1 MEKNKTI
8 KRLSS
13 VLFAVLL
20 IAALVLSVLTKGFTD
35 WRFGKE
41 LPTVNDLNSNVVVT
55 PQESG
60 GAMTLSVMRAPEHT
74 VDTGSG
80 TDSES
85 ETLTITA
92 TVSPDNSADN
102 TGLDWSMAFKNPSSE
117 WATGKTLSDYM
128 TLTPSGEDAAGSKTV
143 SVKCL
148 KPFGEQIVITAT
160 SQDNPE
166 VTASCTADFAQRIE
180 SATLKFGDLNVN
192 LGGETNVKWELN
204 PNGAGVGG
212 VTNVTTEKSD
222 VYTIAEDFTYT
233 VTAESSFTEESYFK
247 LNGTGVTYTAPGDIT
262 ESGLTFNYA
271 LFDTMHMFI
280 LDRFNDFYFYQ
291 ATASELIPY
300 FSNIENGHVLNIRLT
315 VTGAH
320 SEAEYTSK
328 IMVVGYT
335 NSSVISDV
343 TFDNSGLVF

>member
-8 KRLSS
+8 KKLSV

-20 IAALVLSVLTKGFTD
+20 IAALVLSVFTKGFTD
-35 WRFGKE
+35 WQFGKE
-41 LPTVNDLNSNVVVT
+41 QPAVNDLTGNVVVT
-55 PQESG
+55 PQEGNG
-60 GAMTLSVMRAPEHT
+60 GIRLMAEFLPEIT
-74 VDTGSG
+74 QGDNE
-80 TDSES
+80 TDYES

-128 TLTPSGEDAAGSKTV
+128 TLTPSGTDAAGSKKV

-166 VTASCTADFAQRIE
+166 VTASCTADFAQRVE

-192 LGGETNVKWELN
+192 LGGDTNVKWELN
-204 PNGAGVGG
+204 PNGTGVGG
-212 VTNVTTEKSD
+212 ATSVTMEKSD
-222 VYTIAEDFTYT
+222 VYTLAEDFTYT
-233 VTAESSFTEESYFK
+233 VTLTSNNGFFQLDGKTLTFTD
-247 LNGTGVTYTAPGDIT
+247 PGDVTSGGIT
-262 ESGLTFNYA
+262 FDYA
-271 LFDTMHMFI
+271 QFDTLHMMI
-280 LDRFNDFYFYQ
+280 IDRIDDFCFYE
-291 ATASELIPY
+291 ASVSELIPY
-300 FSNIENGHVLNIRLT
+300 FSDITDGYLFDVALTFTGEHTEQVFSSVLKVN
-315 VTGAH
+315 
-320 SEAEYTSK
+320 
-328 IMVVGYT
+328 GYT

>member
-8 KRLSS
+8 KRLSA

-20 IAALVLSVLTKGFTD
+20 LAALVLSVLTKGFTD

-41 LPTVNDLNSNVVVT
+41 LPSVNDLNSNVVVT
-55 PQESG
+55 PQEGNG
-60 GAMTLSVMRAPEHT
+60 GIRLMAEFLPEIT
-74 VDTGSG
+74 QGDNE
-80 TDSES
+80 TDYES

-102 TGLDWSMAFKNPSSE
+102 TGLDWRMAFKNPSSA

-128 TLTPSGEDAAGSKTV
+128 TLTPSGTDVAGSKTV

-166 VTASCTADFAQRIE
+166 VTANCTADFAQRIE

-192 LGGETNVKWELN
+192 LGGDTNVKWELN
-204 PNGAGVGG
+204 PNGTGVGG
-212 VTNVTTEKSD
+212 ATNVTTEKSD

-233 VTAESSFTEESYFK
+233 VTLTSNNGFFQLDGKTITFTD
-247 LNGTGVTYTAPGDIT
+247 PGDVTSGGIT
-262 ESGLTFNYA
+262 FDYA
-271 LFDTMHMFI
+271 QFDTLHMMI
-280 LDRFNDFYFYQ
+280 IDRIDDFCFYE
-291 ATASELIPY
+291 ASVSELIPY
-300 FSNIENGHVLNIRLT
+300 FSEITDGYLFDVTLTFTGEHTEQVFSSVLKVN
-315 VTGAH
+315 
-320 SEAEYTSK
+320 
-328 IMVVGYT
+328 GYT

-343 TFDNSGLVF
+343 QFDNSGLVF

>member
-1 MEKNKTI
+1 MEKNRMI
-8 KRLSS
+8 KKLSA

-41 LPTVNDLNSNVVVT
+41 PPSVNDLNSNVVVT
-55 PQESG
+55 PQEGNG
-60 GAMTLSVMRAPEHT
+60 GIRLMAEFLPEI
-74 VDTGSG
+74 TGSG
-80 TDSES
+80 DDTGYES

-117 WATGKTLSDYM
+117 WATGKTLADYM
-128 TLTPSGEDAAGSKTV
+128 TLTPSGTDAAGSKTV

-192 LGGETNVKWELN
+192 LGGDTNVKWELN
-204 PNGAGVGG
+204 PNGVGVGG
-212 VTNVTTEKSD
+212 ATNVTTEKSD
-222 VYTIAEDFTYT
+222 VYTLAEDFTYT
-233 VTAESSFTEESYFK
+233 VTLTSNNGFFQLDGKTITFTD
-247 LNGTGVTYTAPGDIT
+247 PGDVTSGGIT
-262 ESGLTFNYA
+262 FDYA
-271 LFDTMHMFI
+271 QFDTLHMMI
-280 LDRFNDFYFYQ
+280 IDRIDDFCFYE
-291 ATASELIPY
+291 ASVSELIPY
-300 FSNIENGHVLNIRLT
+300 FSEITDGYLFDVTLTFTGEHTEQVFSSVLKVN
-315 VTGAH
+315 
-320 SEAEYTSK
+320 
-328 IMVVGYT
+328 GYT

-343 TFDNSGLVF
+343 QFDNSGLVF

>member
-8 KRLSS
+8 KRLSA

-41 LPTVNDLNSNVVVT
+41 QPAVNDLNNNVVVT
-55 PQESG
+55 PQEGNG
-60 GAMTLSVMRAPEHT
+60 GIRLMAEFQPEITESVDA
-74 VDTGSG
+74 
-80 TDSES
+80 TDYEG

-102 TGLDWSMAFKNPSSE
+102 TGLDWSMAFKNPSSA

-128 TLTPSGEDAAGSKTV
+128 TLTPSGTDAAGSKKV

-148 KPFGEQIVITAT
+148 KPFGEQVVITAT

-180 SATLKFGDLNVN
+180 SATLKFGDLNVS
-192 LGGETNVKWELN
+192 LGGDTNVKWELN
-204 PNGAGVGG
+204 PNGTGVGG
-212 VTNVTTEKSD
+212 ATSVTSSKSD
-222 VYTIAEDFTYT
+222 VYTLAEDFTYT
-233 VTAESSFTEESYFK
+233 VTLTSNNGFFQLDGKTITFTD
-247 LNGTGVTYTAPGDIT
+247 PGDVTSGGIT
-262 ESGLTFNYA
+262 FDYA
-271 LFDTMHMFI
+271 QFDTLHMMI
-280 LDRFNDFYFYQ
+280 IDRIDDFCFYE
-291 ATASELIPY
+291 ASVSELIPY
-300 FSNIENGHVLNIRLT
+300 FSEITDGYLFDVTLTFTGEHTEQVFSSVLN
-315 VTGAH
+315 VN
-320 SEAEYTSK
+320 
-328 IMVVGYT
+328 GYT

-343 TFDNSGLVF
+343 QFDNSGLVF

>member
-8 KRLSS
+8 KRLSA

-41 LPTVNDLNSNVVVT
+41 LPSVNDLNSNVVVT
-55 PQESG
+55 LQEGNG
-60 GAMTLSVMRAPEHT
+60 GIRLMAEFLPEIT
-74 VDTGSG
+74 QGDNE
-80 TDSES
+80 TDYES

-102 TGLDWSMAFKNPSSE
+102 TGLDWSMAFKDPSSA
-117 WATGKTLSDYM
+117 WATGKTLTDYM
-128 TLTPSGEDAAGSKTV
+128 TLTPSGTDAAGSKKV

-148 KPFGEQIVITAT
+148 KPFGEQVVITAT

-180 SATLKFGDLNVN
+180 SATLKFGDLNVS
-192 LGGETNVKWELN
+192 LGGDTNVKWELN
-204 PNGAGVGG
+204 PNGTGVGG
-212 VTNVTTEKSD
+212 ATSVTSSKSD
-222 VYTIAEDFTYT
+222 VYTLAEDFTYT
-233 VTAESSFTEESYFK
+233 VTLTSNNGFFQLDGKTITFTD
-247 LNGTGVTYTAPGDIT
+247 PGDVTSGGIT
-262 ESGLTFNYA
+262 FDYA
-271 LFDTMHMFI
+271 QFDTLHMMI
-280 LDRFNDFYFYQ
+280 IDRIDDFCFYE
-291 ATASELIPY
+291 ASVSELIPY
-300 FSNIENGHVLNIRLT
+300 FSEITDGYLFDVTLTFTGEHTEQVFSSVLN
-315 VTGAH
+315 VN
-320 SEAEYTSK
+320 
-328 IMVVGYT
+328 GYT